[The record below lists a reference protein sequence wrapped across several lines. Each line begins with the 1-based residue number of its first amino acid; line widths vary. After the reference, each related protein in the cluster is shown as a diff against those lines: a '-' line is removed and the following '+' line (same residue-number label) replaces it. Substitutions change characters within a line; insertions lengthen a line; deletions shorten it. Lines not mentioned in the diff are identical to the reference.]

1 MSDVFY
7 NFTESNEGVYGP
19 AVAVIL
25 GLEMIA
31 GLFANAVVL
40 CITLQQR
47 KSWNQPSTIFFTSL
61 ILAHLLMVLIYL
73 PASVIAIGAE
83 KWIFGN
89 NFEEKKISCS
99 CLAFVFWY
107 SVLLMT
113 ITLAVI
119 SIDRFLFIVKPHF
132 YKQFMRPW
140 VALILTIAIWILAA
154 ALNSTPLYGL
164 GAYQYG
170 PSYGSC
176 IPTWR
181 NVPDYLSFMTAIFLI
196 VLAIIIVT
204 SLWTF
209 CFTRKFIH
217 EQKPSQQSNVYQSKE
232 RRLFGIFG
240 AMLIVYGVCFLPS
253 VITGIITIF
262 VILPGEVYAMD
273 MICFQLITT
282 GSPLVQSY
290 FRPDVKDCLTSL
302 YKRALLQVKKL
313 FYFRKKNN
321 LSRDEQLS

>member
-1 MSDVFY
+1 
-7 NFTESNEGVYGP
+7 
-19 AVAVIL
+19 
-25 GLEMIA
+25 MIA

-140 VALILTIAIWILAA
+140 VALILMIAIWILAA